1 MTIVVRRATDDDV
14 VELARL
20 RRRSHEERHEVD
32 DDGEDAYVR
41 DFAAWWSPRSDRF
54 RAAVAVDGDRL
65 VGMGFLAVV
74 DRVPVPGDVGRH
86 HGDIQSMY
94 VVPEH
99 RDAGVGGR
107 IVRLLL
113 DLAREAG
120 CSRVEVHSGRRAV
133 TFYEREGFARYERLL
148 NQELDGS

>member
-1 MTIVVRRATDDDV
+1 MVRQATDDDV
-14 VELARL
+14 ADLARL

-41 DFAAWWSPRSDRF
+41 DFVAWWSRRADRF

-74 DRVPVPGDVGRH
+74 DRVPVPGDVDRH
-86 HGDIQSMY
+86 HGDVQSMY

-99 RDAGVGGR
+99 RDAGVGTR
-107 IVRLLL
+107 ILRLLL

-120 CSRVEVHSGRRAV
+120 CTRVEVHSGRRARV
-133 TFYEREGFARYERLL
+133 FYEREGFEHLERLL
-148 NQELDGS
+148 NHPLDG

>member
-1 MTIVVRRATDDDV
+1 MAIVVRQATDDDV
-14 VELARL
+14 PALARL

-41 DFAAWWSPRSDRF
+41 DFVAWWSPRADGF

-74 DRVPVPGDVGRH
+74 DRVPVPGDVDRH

-99 RDAGVGGR
+99 RDAGIGGR
-107 IVRLLL
+107 IPTRSCPPCGPFPPRIGPGKGHPVGKKR
-113 DLAREAG
+113 
-120 CSRVEVHSGRRAV
+120 
-133 TFYEREGFARYERLL
+133 
-148 NQELDGS
+148 